1 MTFAPFLKT
10 AVERPLRIYLD
21 WGSYSMHNRQ
31 EGWDV
36 RTESV
41 RYWKKFE
48 RLGYTLTGG
57 EAPDSDGWASWRNRA
72 DVMLR
77 ALLPSRE

>member
-1 MTFAPFLKT
+1 
-10 AVERPLRIYLD
+10 
-21 WGSYSMHNRQ
+21 MHNRQ

-36 RTESV
+36 RTESA
-41 RYWKKFE
+41 RYWKELE
-48 RLGYTLTGG
+48 RLGFKLTGG